1 VDAIIALACRRSP
14 IAANYHQHRQAT
26 YRSTAEHEV
35 KGVLSAK
42 VKPINALARRPVS
55 EIGSAGTL
63 ARKLFGAA
71 ALVLGMISA
80 PLAAQAADTA
90 TYDRLLTRYVIAS
103 PDGINRV
110 RYAAWATNADDVL
123 ALNAFVTSLERER
136 PSAMARDER
145 LAHWLNLYNSVT
157 LQIIIENYPVRSIRD
172 IRSRTLDP
180 RGLIGPWRT
189 QRVTVEG
196 RRLTLDQI
204 ENAILRREFNEPR
217 IHYAINCASIG
228 CPNLKRQAW
237 RAETMD
243 ADLTAAARAYV
254 NHPRGVSVD
263 AQGRVR
269 ASKIYQW
276 FAGDFGGDAAGVLAH
291 VRRYAS
297 PPLGARLA
305 DATTISGYAYDW
317 ALNGAD

>member
-1 VDAIIALACRRSP
+1 MF
-14 IAANYHQHRQAT
+14 
-26 YRSTAEHEV
+26 
-35 KGVLSAK
+35 
-42 VKPINALARRPVS
+42 AR
-55 EIGSAGTL
+55 T
-63 ARKLFGAA
+63 LFGAA
-71 ALVLGMISA
+71 ALVVGLVSGPITA
-80 PLAAQAADTA
+80 EAAETA
-90 TYDRLLTRYVIAS
+90 TYDRLLARYVTVS

-110 RYAAWATNADDVL
+110 RYAAWAENAGDIN
-123 ALNAFVTSLERER
+123 ALNTYVASLERDR
-136 PSAMARDER
+136 PSVMTRDER
-145 LAHWLNLYNSVT
+145 LAHWINLYNSVT
-157 LQIIIENYPVRSIRD
+157 LQIILENYPVRSIRD

-204 ENAILRREFNEPR
+204 ENTILRREFNEPR

-237 RAETMD
+237 RAETME

-254 NHPRGVSVD
+254 NHPRGVTVD

-269 ASKIYQW
+269 ASNIYQW
-276 FAGDFGGDAAGVLAH
+276 FAADFGGNAAGVLTH

-297 PPLGARLA
+297 PELGARLA
-305 DATTISGYAYDW
+305 DATTISGYAYGW
-317 ALNGAD
+317 ALNDAD

>member
-1 VDAIIALACRRSP
+1 M
-14 IAANYHQHRQAT
+14 
-26 YRSTAEHEV
+26 
-35 KGVLSAK
+35 
-42 VKPINALARRPVS
+42 
-55 EIGSAGTL
+55 L

-71 ALVLGMISA
+71 TLALGLLAS

-90 TYDRLLTRYVIAS
+90 TYDRLLTRYVFAS

-110 RYAAWATNADDVL
+110 RYTAWAGDADDVN
-123 ALNAFVTSLERER
+123 ALNAYVASLERDR
-136 PSAMARDER
+136 PSDMTRDER
-145 LAHWLNLYNSVT
+145 LAHWINLYNAVT
-157 LQIIIENYPVRSIRD
+157 LQIILENYPVRSIRD

-204 ENAILRREFNEPR
+204 ENSILRPEFNEPR

-228 CPNLKRQAW
+228 CPNLRARAW
-237 RAETMD
+237 RAETLD
-243 ADLTAAARAYV
+243 ADLTEAARAYV

-269 ASKIYQW
+269 GSNIYQW
-276 FAGDFGGDAAGVLAH
+276 FAADFGGNAAGVLAH
-291 VRRYAS
+291 VQRYAS
-297 PPLGARLA
+297 PELRARLA
-305 DATTISGYAYDW
+305 GATTISGYAYDW
-317 ALNGAD
+317 ALNDVD